1 MVEDNKSSGPLKKA
15 GQLDKSGWFLIV
27 RSHATP
33 WLWIHVVWNRTMNI
47 ILTIIQP

>member
-1 MVEDNKSSGPLKKA
+1 LKKA

-33 WLWIHVVWNRTMNI
+33 WLWIHVVWNWYRFAFVLGNERHGPMNI
-47 ILTIIQP
+47 TL